1 MSFDLNHLST
11 RYSVESQE
19 SSPTN
24 PRLSFYLYNGSGN
37 LVQED
42 MSMQDIQHFLLQ
54 NSKQQNEK
62 SAEPRISD
70 MEIMYQTLKAHM
82 DQTSVASTTTT
93 TTKTMTTTSYKGSST
108 STSSGIFL
116 NDEYQNILNR
126 VQGIMFNAHNQNYVT
141 TPPSST
147 TAATTT
153 TTTKPVFTKL
163 LLDQKVLQSPP
174 QVAWQGSIS
183 DVIDN
188 ILARTNPV
196 TKPPQKALTP
206 TTTKAPTKAP
216 IKTSTTMTT
225 TGKPNTK
232 RTSSAPQTTSKTT
245 IAATRKTATTTLSN
259 QSTQTTYFTMREPV
273 SSSPKTIEQYFYQG
287 TESSEDEAETQIE
300 DLESNLLRWNGND
313 EHNQQLELR
322 NKLSEDEIKFVDL
335 NNEIGLK
342 IFRAIKESSNSNL
355 IFSPFS
361 VLSFLS
367 MIFLGSRGTTSR
379 QIDQLLK
386 LNDFSTF
393 SPHLMYKN
401 VTESLQSSANFEATK
416 HLFIDEV
423 KKPSI

>member
-1 MSFDLNHLST
+1 
-11 RYSVESQE
+11 
-19 SSPTN
+19 
-24 PRLSFYLYNGSGN
+24 
-37 LVQED
+37 
-42 MSMQDIQHFLLQ
+42 MQDIQHFLLQ

-62 SAEPRISD
+62 TAEPRISD

-108 STSSGIFL
+108 STSSGILL

-126 VQGIMFNAHNQNYVT
+126 VQGIMFNAHNQHSVT

-153 TTTKPVFTKL
+153 TKPELTKL
-163 LLDQKVLQSPP
+163 LPDQKVLQSPP

-188 ILARTNPV
+188 ILARTNHV

-216 IKTSTTMTT
+216 IKTSTTTKMTT

-232 RTSSAPQTTSKTT
+232 RTSSAPQSTSRTT
-245 IAATRKTATTTLSN
+245 IAATRKTATLSN
-259 QSTQTTYFTMREPV
+259 QSTQATYFTMQEPV
-273 SSSPKTIEQYFYQG
+273 SSSPKIIEQYFYQE

-322 NKLSEDEIKFVDL
+322 NKLSEEEIKFVGL

-367 MIFLGSRGTTSR
+367 MIFLGSRGATSR
-379 QIDQLLK
+379 QMDQLLK
-386 LNDFSTF
+386 LNAFSTF

-401 VTESLQSSANFEATK
+401 VTESLKSSSNFEATK

>member
-1 MSFDLNHLST
+1 
-11 RYSVESQE
+11 
-19 SSPTN
+19 
-24 PRLSFYLYNGSGN
+24 
-37 LVQED
+37 
-42 MSMQDIQHFLLQ
+42 MQDIQHFLLQ

-108 STSSGIFL
+108 STSSGILL

-126 VQGIMFNAHNQNYVT
+126 VQGIMFNAHNQHSVT

-153 TTTKPVFTKL
+153 TKPELTKL
-163 LLDQKVLQSPP
+163 LPDQKVLQSPP

-206 TTTKAPTKAP
+206 TTTKAP
-216 IKTSTTMTT
+216 IKTSTKMTT

-245 IAATRKTATTTLSN
+245 IAATRKTATLSN
-259 QSTQTTYFTMREPV
+259 QSTQATYFTMQEPV
-273 SSSPKTIEQYFYQG
+273 SSSPKIIEQYFYQE

-367 MIFLGSRGTTSR
+367 MIFLGSRGATSR
-379 QIDQLLK
+379 QMDQLLK
-386 LNDFSTF
+386 LNAFSTF

-401 VTESLQSSANFEATK
+401 VTESLKSSSNFEATK